1 MKHHGTDQ
9 PLLNNDEHYELMQR
23 QVSHGC
29 IFLAIFMI
37 IIYLVFVMF
46 FWMIGGITHRST
58 KNLGDLHDAQTAEE
72 IRDEL
77 VTRFGRFDF
86 RSAANRAKE
95 AAAQKATEVKDNA
108 VNAATDAAAE
118 AATQAATQAATD
130 VVTQAVDQVDQPAA
144 TR

>member
-37 IIYLVFVMF
+37 IIYLVFVLF

-58 KNLGDLHDAQTAEE
+58 KNLGGLHDARTAVE

-86 RSAANRAKE
+86 RSAASKAKE
-95 AAAQKATEVKDNA
+95 AAAQKAAEVKDNA
-108 VNAATDAAAE
+108 VNAATDAATD
-118 AATQAATQAATD
+118 AATQAAIQAATQAATD
-130 VVTQAVDQVDQPAA
+130 AVDQPAP
-144 TR
+144 